1 MNEVYDSRK
10 KINQTPYLV
19 FSILATVFCCIP
31 LGIPAIVFAAKIS
44 SLQASG
50 DWDGAQE
57 SAKKAKTFTI
67 IAAVVGVVVV
77 IAYFALVFF
86 GVVASLG
93 SSGYG
98 YYH

>member
-1 MNEVYDSRK
+1 MNNDIYNSSK

-19 FSILATVFCCIP
+19 FSILSTIFCCIP

-44 SLQASG
+44 GLQASG
-50 DWDGAQE
+50 DYQGAEE

-67 IAAVVGVVVV
+67 IAAILGVVGI

-93 SSGYG
+93 SQNYG
-98 YYH
+98 YY